1 MSRSWNSVNTGTE
14 GAVTFCLLGSCIGV
28 VAAKRTPESLEAER
42 AQVADAQLDPRRFA
56 ALYEANVDEVYAYVA
71 RRVGNR
77 PEAEDLT
84 ATVFHKAL
92 ANLDRFEWRGV
103 PFVAWLMR
111 IAANQ
116 LADRARERST
126 PVADIVVDQVT
137 DFDDV
142 ERRATLF
149 GWVRALPDDQRR
161 VVVLRFAE
169 EWSIKEIAT
178 ELDRSEGA
186 VKQLQFRA
194 LTTLRARMGDD
205 DG

>member
-1 MSRSWNSVNTGTE
+1 M
-14 GAVTFCLLGSCIGV
+14 

-56 ALYEANVDEVYAYVA
+56 ALYQGNVDEVYAYVA